1 MNTQQKINKKIVKIY
16 KKREVC
22 HKELLKCDVELDEI
36 LKGELM
42 KDPLKEARKGK
53 YYKRYYRRAR
63 LKIKWDILMYKLFNK

>member
-1 MNTQQKINKKIVKIY
+1 MKKQIAKIY
-16 KKREVC
+16 KRREKA
-22 HKELLKCDVELDEI
+22 HEELLKCDVELDEI

-63 LKIKWDILMYKLFNK
+63 LKIKWDILMYKLFKIDK